1 MQVALSMKNKLAFID
16 GTLPKPASTDSTFAT
31 WNRANN
37 VIISWLYNSVSKDI
51 ITSILFVSTAQ
62 EIWDVLKTRFSRK
75 NGPRIFQLRRQ
86 LMSLHQ
92 GMDDI
97 STYYTKLKSIW
108 EELSD
113 YKPTFQCTCGGLQ
126 QLQSFTESEYMMSFL
141 MGLNESFSQIR
152 GQILLSD
159 PLPSIG
165 NVFSLVLQDEAQRE
179 ISVTSSL
186 LMANS
191 DNIAFTVNSS
201 QPATS
206 RNRFTKKERPRCAH
220 CDILGHTR
228 DTCYKLVGYPPNYFK
243 NRTTNTVNQ
252 VMGSPDNVLTSQS
265 SNLTPDQC
273 QQLINFLTN
282 QMQADTTLDAIATNV
297 TGICMNVALDNN
309 YHTWI
314 IDSGATSHI
323 CCFKHLFH
331 SYTAI
336 HDSHV
341 LLPNS
346 TKVKVEGI
354 GSIKINDDIFL
365 HNVLYIPT
373 FRFKLLSLLT
383 LINEN
388 SFRFTMEPNSFTL
401 QDLKTLRKIGTAK
414 QQQRLLVFEFP
425 TCTFPSNCI
434 NSCNVVTYDTW
445 HKRLGHVPKS
455 VYRLITNKTD
465 LSSIDSS
472 YHCSIC
478 NIAKQNRLPFSNPN
492 KFSPNCFDLIHAD
505 IWGPFRQ
512 PTYDGFRYFLTL
524 VDDKSRFTW
533 VYMLHNKSDC
543 IHIIPQFVSYF

>member
-1 MQVALSMKNKLAFID
+1 MADQAKDPSQDVSNPLFLHHSDGPGLVLTSQPLDHKNYTTWSRAMQVALFVKNKLAFID
-16 GTLPKPASTDSTFAT
+16 GTLPKPASTDSTFVA
-31 WNRANN
+31 WNHANN
-37 VIISWLYNSVSKDI
+37 VVISWLYNSVSKDI
-51 ITSILFVSTAQ
+51 ITSILFASTAQ
-62 EIWDVLKTRFSRK
+62 EIWHDLKTRFSKK
-75 NGPRIFQLRRQ
+75 NGSRIFQLRRQ

-108 EELSD
+108 EELSG

-126 QLQSFTESEYMMSFL
+126 QLQSFTESEYVMSFL
-141 MGLNESFSQIR
+141 MGLNDSISQIR

-179 ISVTSSL
+179 IAVTSSPPV
-186 LMANS
+186 ANS
-191 DNIAFTVNSS
+191 DNIVFTVNSS

-220 CDILGHTR
+220 CNILGHTK

-243 NRTTNTVNQ
+243 NHTTNTVNQ
-252 VMGSPDNVLTSQS
+252 VTGSSDNVLTSQS
-265 SNLTPDQC
+265 SNLTPDQR

-282 QMQADTTLDAIATNV
+282 QMQADTTLDAITTNV

-365 HNVLYIPT
+365 HNVFYITT
-373 FRFKLLSLLT
+373 FRFNLLYFLT

-401 QDLKTLRKIGTAK
+401 
-414 QQQRLLVFEFP
+414 
-425 TCTFPSNCI
+425 
-434 NSCNVVTYDTW
+434 
-445 HKRLGHVPKS
+445 
-455 VYRLITNKTD
+455 
-465 LSSIDSS
+465 
-472 YHCSIC
+472 
-478 NIAKQNRLPFSNPN
+478 
-492 KFSPNCFDLIHAD
+492 
-505 IWGPFRQ
+505 
-512 PTYDGFRYFLTL
+512 
-524 VDDKSRFTW
+524 
-533 VYMLHNKSDC
+533 
-543 IHIIPQFVSYF
+543 